1 MPLAARPPPAASP
14 RKPRPSTSPPKGLGP
29 SCRAVGPVAAPPSGP
44 NVHPPP
50 PSRVATPPPAGP
62 ERRRPS
68 RLGSLGPKPPE
79 PHRARNSLGPLP
91 GTTVRVLDAGY
102 HVVAASSRRRTPPP
116 SGPGPPKKQRAT
128 QPPPFKPSR
137 LQCASDPPETAAGS
151 LSWLAR
157 PNLGLNVGR
166 PSPTSTS
173 NPNGQTLPSWGV
185 VSVPGQGFTG
195 DLPSMYTLRVCH
207 LFSLRH

>member
-79 PHRARNSLGPLP
+79 PHRARNSLSWA
-91 GTTVRVLDAGY
+91 T
-102 HVVAASSRRRTPPP
+102 SRNHRE
-116 SGPGPPKKQRAT
+116 GPGRWVPRGCR
-128 QPPPFKPSR
+128 F
-137 LQCASDPPETAAGS
+137 L
-151 LSWLAR
+151 
-157 PNLGLNVGR
+157 
-166 PSPTSTS
+166 PSPYPASKRSGAAEKTASHAATPLQTIQTAVRIRS
-173 NPNGQTLPSWGV
+173 ARNGCRLPILAGVTQVGAESWPSKLHFHIKPRWANTAFLGCGV
-185 VSVPGQGFTG
+185 RSR
-195 DLPSMYTLRVCH
+195 SRVY
-207 LFSLRH
+207 R